1 MDQSINI
8 CNNRINLFNT
18 MNEEI
23 LWCMDKYVVTVVDN
37 TKVKLGV
44 SHE

>member
-8 CNNRINLFNT
+8 YNNRINLFNA

-23 LWCMDKYVVTVVDN
+23 LWCMDQYAVTVVDN